1 MMCKPIKNWQSSLG
15 CHLFVCFFSD
25 LLEMNEDQ
33 KKKKWMRTKRK
44 KEIKMI
50 GDQKSSWLQMA
61 YWFTR
66 MGIARPQFEEF

>member
-1 MMCKPIKNWQSSLG
+1 
-15 CHLFVCFFSD
+15 
-25 LLEMNEDQ
+25 
-33 KKKKWMRTKRK
+33 
-44 KEIKMI
+44 MI